1 MAQNMKY
8 RDLIQFE
15 QIESVIQ
22 LLDAGRPDEA
32 KKLVATYVIS
42 DDMAERISKLMVP
55 QLSFDDSVDH
65 KGVLIVGNYGTGKSH
80 LMSVLSLVAEDAAY
94 APMIRHP
101 KVAEAVAPIAG
112 RFKVLRIEVGGL
124 QMPLRQIIT
133 LQLERFLEKIGVDYT
148 FPTAD
153 KELNNKHSF
162 EEMMAAFGEKFPD
175 QGVLLVVDEFLE
187 YLQSRRDQELVQD
200 LAILRQIGEVTK
212 HLKFRFV
219 AGVQEAIFDG
229 ARFQHVADSMHRV
242 NERYTQIFI
251 DRQDLSFVVSAR
263 LLKKTTDQQ
272 HKIRAYLTPFAKF
285 YGSMNERMDEYVRL
299 FPVHPDYLKTFEQ
312 IHFTE
317 KRGALKTIEAAMLAI
332 LDQDV
337 PADQPLFISYESF
350 WNTIKANSV
359 LRADPSIKEVMR
371 VSEVL
376 ESRVQQAF
384 TRPAYKAM
392 ALRVINAL
400 AVHRLTTGGD
410 IHVPIGPTAAE
421 LRDALCLFQPGVEDM
436 PGDPAENLLSM
447 VQTVMREVLKT
458 VNGQFIT
465 KAPHG
470 GNTGEQYYLDLKK
483 DIDYDA
489 QIEKRA
495 QALSPD
501 ALDRAYYSAVKA
513 LMECSD
519 DLRYPGFQIWQY
531 PLEWQER
538 RVERIGYLFFGAP
551 NDRPTSQPERDF
563 YIYFIQP
570 FTKRRFD
577 DNNLPNEVF
586 LRLTGLD
593 DELKRHL
600 SSYAAALDLASTAS
614 GGAKAIYLSK
624 AQDFLRAMSKWLQ
637 EKQLTAF
644 EVTYQGKKKNLQ
656 EWVKGVSPRDRA
668 RLGAD
673 ERRHFRDVVNTVSG
687 LVLSKHFAC
696 IAPEYPTFT
705 VPVTEA
711 NRKQLVGSA
720 LRLLAGGTRTKDAL
734 AVLDALE
741 LLDGDRVDPA
751 KSRYAQEVLNR
762 LKAKGHG
769 QVLNRSELLSGTS
782 DLEYFAPSK
791 CRLEPDLLLT
801 VLGSLVHS
809 GDIVLSINGDKIDS
823 SKLAQLAERSI
834 EELKQFKHVE
844 APKEIN
850 LAVLRALFEL
860 FDLPSGLAQKA
871 NQGDTEPVINLQQKV
886 SALVP
891 RALKAGSDLQQ
902 GRLGFWGQNLL
913 REEQAKDWHA
923 RLDALKKFAES
934 LTPYNTV
941 GKFKNLRVT
950 QEDLCGQKK
959 NLEILA
965 AVERLLE
972 LVVELGSTASYL
984 SQGEMVLPAEHPWVK
999 QAETARKAICEQI
1012 SQDRTTEHAALILGN
1027 GRQMLNQLKKG
1038 YISAYIASHSKA
1050 RLGVDEDKTR
1060 NALRRDDR
1068 LLALRLLASVSLL
1081 PTSQLTAFEESLN
1094 GLKSCFSLDEP
1105 TLMAAAVCP
1114 HCQFRPSAEPLELI
1128 PAANRLHKLDNDLD
1142 QLLTNWQQ
1150 ILLEC
1155 LEDPYTQESLGLIP
1169 PASRKLIDAFLASRQ
1184 LPAPM
1189 TSEFANAVQ
1198 KALSG
1203 LEKIEVKGDEIKQA
1217 LLQGGLP
1224 ATPDDLRMRF
1234 DVLMN
1239 NLCKGKDSI
1248 KLRIIIE

>member
-1 MAQNMKY
+1 MKY
-8 RDLIQFE
+8 GDLIQFE
-15 QIESVIQ
+15 QIDSVIQ

-55 QLSFDDSVDH
+55 QLSFEDSVDH

-101 KVAEAVAPIAG
+101 KVAEAVASIAG
-112 RFKVLRIEVGGL
+112 KFKVLRIEVGGL
-124 QMPLRQIIT
+124 EMPLRQVIT
-133 LQLERFLEKIGVDYT
+133 QQLERFLDKLGVSYS
-148 FPTAD
+148 FPPAD
-153 KELNNKHSF
+153 QELNNKESL
-162 EEMMAAFGEKFPD
+162 EEMMAAFHEVYPD
-175 QGVLLVVDEFLE
+175 QGLLLVVDEFLE
-187 YLQSRRDQELVQD
+187 YLQSRKDNELIRD
-200 LAILRQIGEVTK
+200 LAILRQIGEITK

-219 AGVQEAIFDG
+219 AGVQEAIFDSV
-229 ARFQHVADSMHRV
+229 RFQHVADSMRRV
-242 NERYTQIFI
+242 NERFTQILI
-251 DRQDLSFVVSAR
+251 DRQDVSFVVSAR
-263 LLKKTTDQQ
+263 LLKKTADQQ
-272 HKIRAYLTPFAKF
+272 NKIREYLTPFAKF

-332 LDQDV
+332 LDQEV
-337 PADQPLFISYESF
+337 PADKPLFISYESF

-359 LRADPSIKEVMR
+359 LRADPNIKEVMR

-384 TRPAYKAM
+384 TRPAYKPM

-410 IHVPIGPTAAE
+410 IHIPIGPTAAE

-458 VNGQFIT
+458 VNGQFIS
-465 KAPHG
+465 KAPD
-470 GNTGEQYYLDLKK
+470 TEQYYLDLKK

-495 QALSPD
+495 EALSDD

-531 PLEWQER
+531 QLEWQER
-538 RVERIGYLFFGAP
+538 RVERMGYLFFGAP
-551 NDRPTSQPERDF
+551 NDRPTAQPERDF
-563 YIYFIQP
+563 YVYFIQP
-570 FTKRRFD
+570 FDKPKFA
-577 DNNLPNEVF
+577 DNNLSDEVF
-586 LRLTGLD
+586 FRLTGLD
-593 DELKRHL
+593 DDLKRHL

-656 EWVKGVSPRDRA
+656 EWAKGVSLRDRA

-673 ERRHFRDVVNTVSG
+673 ERINFRDVVNVISG
-687 LVLSKHFAC
+687 LVLGQRFGDL
-696 IAPEYPTFT
+696 APEYPSFS
-705 VPVTEA
+705 VLVTET
-711 NRKQLVGSA
+711 NRKQLIGNA
-720 LRLLAGGTRTKDAL
+720 LRALAGGTRTKDAL

-751 KSRYAQEVLNR
+751 NSRYAQEVLNR

-769 QVLNRSELLSGTS
+769 QVLNRNELLSGSS
-782 DLEYFAPSK
+782 DIEYFDTVPAK
-791 CRLEPDLLLT
+791 YRLEPDLLVT
-801 VLGSLVHS
+801 VLGGLVYS
-809 GDIVLSINGDKIDS
+809 GDIVLSITGDKIDS
-823 SKLAQLAERSI
+823 GKLTQLAERSL
-834 EELKQFKHVE
+834 EELKAFKHIE

-871 NQGDTEPVINLQQKV
+871 SQGDIEPVIKLQEKV

-891 RALKAGSDLQQ
+891 RVLKAGSDLQQ
-902 GRLGFWGQNLL
+902 GKLGFWGQNLL
-913 REEQAKDWHA
+913 REEEAKDWYA
-923 RLDALKKFAES
+923 RLDSLKKFTES

-941 GKFKNLRVT
+941 GKLKNLRVT
-950 QEDLCGQKK
+950 EEDLDGQKK

-972 LVVELGSTASYL
+972 LVAELGSTASYL
-984 SQGEMVLPAEHPWVK
+984 SQAEMVLPAEHPWLK
-999 QAETARKAICEQI
+999 QAETARKAIFEKI
-1012 SQDRTTEHAALILGN
+1012 SQDRSAEHAALILGN
-1027 GRQMLNQLKKG
+1027 GRQMLAQLKKD
-1038 YISAYIASHSKA
+1038 YITAYIASHSKA
-1050 RLGVDEDKTR
+1050 RLGVAEDKTR
-1060 NALRRDDR
+1060 NALRKDDR
-1068 LLALRLLASVSLL
+1068 LLALRVLAGVSLM

-1094 GLKSCFSLDEP
+1094 GLKSCSSLDEP
-1105 TLMAAAVCP
+1105 TLVTAAVCP
-1114 HCQFRPSAEPLELI
+1114 HCQFRPAAEQLELL
-1128 PAANRLHKLDNDLD
+1128 PAANRLHKLDDDLD
-1142 QLLTNWQQ
+1142 ELLANWQQ
-1150 ILLEC
+1150 TLLEN
-1155 LEDPYTQESLGLIP
+1155 LEDPFTQDSLGLL
-1169 PASRKLIDAFLASRQ
+1169 PAASKKLIDAFLASRM
-1184 LPAPM
+1184 LPEPL
-1189 TSEFANAVQ
+1189 TQEFANAVQ
-1198 KALSG
+1198 EALSG
-1203 LEKIEVKGDEIKQA
+1203 LEKIAVKGDEIKQA
-1217 LLQGGLP
+1217 LLQGGSP
-1224 ATPDDLRMRF
+1224 ATPDELRKRF
-1234 DVLMN
+1234 DAFMN
-1239 NLCKGKDSI
+1239 ERCKGKDAT
-1248 KLRIIIE
+1248 KLRFVVE

>member
-1 MAQNMKY
+1 MAKNMKY
-8 RDLIQFE
+8 GDLIQFE

-133 LQLERFLEKIGVDYT
+133 LQLERFLEKLGVDYT

-153 KELNNKHSF
+153 KELNNKDSF
-162 EEMMAAFGEKFPD
+162 EEMMAAFAEKFPD

-187 YLQSRRDQELVQD
+187 YLQSRRDHELVQD

-219 AGVQEAIFDG
+219 AGVQEAIFDSV
-229 ARFQHVADSMHRV
+229 RFQHVADSMRRV
-242 NERYTQIFI
+242 NERFTQILI
-251 DRQDLSFVVSAR
+251 DRQDVSFVVSAR
-263 LLKKTTDQQ
+263 LLKKTADQQ
-272 HKIRAYLTPFAKF
+272 SKIREYLTPFAKF

-337 PADQPLFISYESF
+337 PADKPLFISYESF
-350 WNTIKANSV
+350 WNTVKANSV
-359 LRADPSIKEVMR
+359 LRADPNIKEVMR

-392 ALRVINAL
+392 ALRIINAL

-421 LRDALCLFQPGVEDM
+421 LRDALCLFQPGVEEM

-447 VQTVMREVLKT
+447 VQTVMREILKT
-458 VNGQFIT
+458 VNGQFIS

-470 GNTGEQYYLDLKK
+470 DKSGEQYYLDLKK

-495 QALSPD
+495 EALSDD
-501 ALDRAYYSAVKA
+501 ALDRAYYGAIKV

-531 PLEWQER
+531 QIEWQER
-538 RVERIGYLFFGAP
+538 RVERMGYLFFGAP
-551 NDRPTSQPERDF
+551 NDRPTAQPERDF

-570 FTKRRFD
+570 FDKPRFT
-577 DNNLPNEVF
+577 DNHLSDEVF
-586 LRLTGLD
+586 FRLTGLD
-593 DELKRHL
+593 DDFKRHL

-624 AQDFLRAMSKWLQ
+624 AQDSLRAMSKWLQ
-637 EKQLTAF
+637 EKQMTAF
-644 EVTYQGKKKNLQ
+644 EVTYQGKTKTLQ
-656 EWVKGVSPRDRA
+656 DWSKGVSLRDRA
-668 RLGAD
+668 RLGPD
-673 ERRHFRDVVNTVSG
+673 ERINFRDVVNIVSG
-687 LVLSKHFAC
+687 LALGQHFAD
-696 IAPEYPTFT
+696 IAPEYPTFS
-705 VPVTEA
+705 VLVTEA
-711 NRKQLVGSA
+711 NRKQLIGNA
-720 LRLLAGGTRTKDAL
+720 LRLLAGGTRTKDA
-734 AVLDALE
+734 AAILDALE
-741 LLDGDRVDPA
+741 LLDGDRIDPA
-751 KSRYAQEVLNR
+751 NSRYAQEVLSR
-762 LKAKGHG
+762 LKVKGHG
-769 QVLNRSELLSGTS
+769 QVLNRSELLSGTT
-782 DLEYFAPSK
+782 DVEYFAPNK
-791 CRLEPDLLLT
+791 YRLEPDLLVT
-801 VLGSLVHS
+801 VLGGLVYS
-809 GDIVLSINGDKIDS
+809 GDIVLSITGDKIDS
-823 SKLAQLAERSI
+823 GKLNQLAERSL

-871 NQGDTEPVINLQQKV
+871 SQGDTEPVIKLQEKV

-891 RALKAGSDLQQ
+891 RVLKAGSDLQQ
-902 GRLGFWGQNLL
+902 GKLGFWGQNLL
-913 REEQAKDWHA
+913 REEEAKDWHA
-923 RLDALKKFAES
+923 RLDSLKKFTES
-934 LTPYNTV
+934 LAPYNTV
-941 GKFKNLRVT
+941 GKLKNLRVT
-950 QEDLCGQKK
+950 QEDLDGQKK
-959 NLEILA
+959 NLEVLA

-984 SQGEMVLPAEHPWVK
+984 SQAEMVLPADHPWVK
-999 QAETARKAICEQI
+999 QAETARKALHEKL
-1012 SQDRTTEHAALILGN
+1012 SQDRTAEHAAEY
-1027 GRQMLNQLKKG
+1027 RQTLNQLKKD
-1038 YISAYIASHSKA
+1038 YITAYIASHSKA
-1050 RLGVDEDKTR
+1050 RLGVAEDKAR
-1060 NALRRDDR
+1060 NGLRKDDR
-1068 LLALRLLASVSLL
+1068 LLALRVLAGVSLMH
-1081 PTSQLTAFEESLN
+1081 TSQLTAFEESLN
-1094 GLKSCFSLDEP
+1094 GLKSCSSLDEP
-1105 TLMAAAVCP
+1105 TLMKAAVCP
-1114 HCQFRPSAEPLELI
+1114 HCQFRPSAEQLELI
-1128 PAANRLHKLDNDLD
+1128 PAANRLHKLDEDLD
-1142 QLLTNWQQ
+1142 QLVANWQQ
-1150 ILLEC
+1150 ALLEN
-1155 LEDPYTQESLGLIP
+1155 LEDPFTQESLGLL
-1169 PASRKLIDAFLASRQ
+1169 PAASKKLIDAFLTSRE
-1184 LPAPM
+1184 LPDPM
-1189 TSEFANAVQ
+1189 TTEFANAVQ
-1198 KALSG
+1198 EALSG
-1203 LEKIEVKGDEIKQA
+1203 LEKIPVKGDEIKQA
-1217 LLQGGLP
+1217 LLQGGSP
-1224 ATPDDLRMRF
+1224 ATPDDLRKRF
-1234 DVLMN
+1234 DTFMN
-1239 NLCKGKDSI
+1239 ERCKGKDAT
-1248 KLRIIIE
+1248 KLRFVIE